1 MAKVRVRFA
10 PSPTGPLHIGG
21 LRTALY
27 NYLFARKHDGSFIL
41 RIEDTDQQRYVD
53 GAEEYIKESLRW
65 SGLHPDEGPD
75 QGGEYGPYRQS
86 ERKIIYQKHVD
97 ILIGRGHAYY
107 AFDTPEELDAMR
119 KREIER
125 GNHIPKYDHRVRM
138 EMKNALTLH
147 QADVSRLIEEGVPYT
162 VRMKVPEEQVVTFKD
177 HIRETV
183 SFETRE
189 MDDKVILKADGLPT
203 YHLAN
208 VVDDHLMNITHV
220 IRGEEWL
227 SSTAHHVLLY
237 QGFGWEERM
246 PEFAHL
252 PLILKPSGSGKL
264 SKRDGQK
271 FGFPVFPLEWMPE
284 NSAESFEGFR
294 SAGFV
299 APAVTNFLAMLG
311 WNPGTEQE
319 IFSMDELIQSFDLG
333 QVSKSGARFDFD
345 KALWFNAQYLQ
356 GLTTDQVY
364 SEASLYFE
372 EKGYS
377 ISTDKMKR
385 ICELFRE
392 RVQTL
397 KQIPEASGF
406 FFEDVSTFEEKTVRK
421 KWREDIREPYSKIT
435 EIIET
440 LDPFQS
446 DHIKA
451 KVSGYIKEQQLKF
464 GNILPLIRLAISGT
478 SGGPDLFEVL
488 EVMGQS
494 TAVARL
500 KNGPQHFDR
509 ISVDAGTHTS

>member
-27 NYLFARKHDGSFIL
+27 NFLFARKHDGIFIL

-53 GAEEYIKESLRW
+53 GAEEYIKEALLW
-65 SGLHPDEGPD
+65 SGLQPDEGPD
-75 QGGEYGPYRQS
+75 QGGLYGPYRQS
-86 ERKIIYQKHVD
+86 ERKSIYQKHVSM
-97 ILIGRGHAYY
+97 LIDLGHAYY
-107 AFDTPEELDAMR
+107 AFDTPEELDTMR
-119 KREIER
+119 KSEIER

-138 EMKNALTLH
+138 EMKNALTLD
-147 QADVSRLIEEGVPYT
+147 QATVSRLLEEGVPYT
-162 VRMKVPEEQVVTFKD
+162 VRMKVPEDKVVTFKD
-177 HIRETV
+177 RIRKSV
-183 SFETRE
+183 SFETSE
-189 MDDKVILKADGLPT
+189 LDDKVILKADGLPT

-237 QGFGWEERM
+237 KGFGWEETI

-252 PLILKPSGSGKL
+252 PLILKPGGSGKL

-284 NSAESFEGFR
+284 NNSESFEGFR
-294 SAGFV
+294 SAGFY
-299 APAVTNFLAMLG
+299 APAVINFLAMLG

-319 IFSMDELIQSFDLG
+319 IFSMDELIQSFDLS

-356 GLTTDQVY
+356 GLTADQLY
-364 SEASLYFE
+364 SLASHYFE
-372 EKGYS
+372 EKGYRT
-377 ISTDKMKR
+377 STDKMKR

-392 RVQTL
+392 RVQTV
-397 KQIPEASGF
+397 KQIPAAASF
-406 FFEDVSTFEEKTVRK
+406 FFEEVSTFEEKTVRK
-421 KWREDIREPYSKIT
+421 KWREELRVPYSKIS

-440 LDPFQS
+440 LHPFQS
-446 DHIKA
+446 DHIKTR
-451 KVSGYIKEQQLKF
+451 VNDYIKAQQLKF
-464 GNILPLIRLAISGT
+464 GNVLPLIRLAISGT